1 MKKHRW
7 AVLDEL
13 DRQNEYLKRLHESF
27 EALQR
32 QAELMQNASG
42 VAAQMMGVSAH
53 IRNITESTA
62 LNAIKEITYQR
73 NYWQDIVESPAIKA
87 VELLQRQNEYFRPI
101 ISAFNEFQK
110 QERYVNSIIESPAFK
125 TIFIS
130 AADLYNRN
138 KLLDIVPQ
146 TFAAQIITE
155 LGDAFNSIE
164 ETTADNLVNSIE
176 EIIEEKCKRLK
187 PNRISFEGMLQ
198 IWLALILFIYS
209 IHLSNKTEENLTNRL
224 LQAEQ
229 RILKSI
235 EGLKPEESKEVYF
248 VVERTVKIRLKPS
261 TKSPVITIL
270 HSNQRVSLINS
281 KGKWIYIEYFDYIEG
296 LPKSGWACKKYLK
309 RLGR

>member
-1 MKKHRW
+1 M
-7 AVLDEL
+7 
-13 DRQNEYLKRLHESF
+13 QNEYMKKLQEPFERL
-27 EALQR
+27 QW
-32 QAELMQNASG
+32 QAELLQNAAG
-42 VAAQMMGVSAH
+42 AAAQRMNIGDH

-62 LNAIKEITYQR
+62 WGALKEHDNQR
-73 NYWQDIVESPAIKA
+73 HYWERIAESAAVKA
-87 VELLQRQNEYFRPI
+87 AELLQRQHEYFRPI

-130 AADLYNRN
+130 AADLYSRN
-138 KLLDIVPQ
+138 KLLGIVPQ
-146 TFAAQIITE
+146 TFAAQIIAE
-155 LGDAFNSIE
+155 LDDAFNSIE

-176 EIIEEKCKRLK
+176 EIIEEKCKSLK
-187 PNRISFEGMLQ
+187 PDNISYQGMKDILF
-198 IWLALILFIYS
+198 LILAIYS
-209 IHLSNKTEENLTNRL
+209 LIAGNQSEKKLINSLM
-224 LQAEQ
+224 QSEQ

-235 EGLKPEESKEVYF
+235 EGLKPEESKEVCF

-261 TKSPVITIL
+261 TKSPVITVL
-270 HSNQRVSLINS
+270 HPNQRVSLINS